1 MKTYEYKVKI
11 KLKQDL
17 EYWQLTEKTSYF
29 IDSVLTE
36 DSEFL
41 TYHIGAQYKGYVHDL
56 LYPIEKTGVYKKNK
70 VYTMRI
76 RLVEDKLVHY
86 LMGKLSFHETKEIQ
100 GVGGEVKIITKRDIQ
115 QIYSITPTIL
125 KSPGLGY
132 WRGHMSLEE
141 FEKRLKDNLIKKYKF
156 FTGND
161 IDENLPLYNLIEFKN
176 KVPVKMPYKSIN
188 LLGDKIV
195 LEIAQ
200 NKQAQELA
208 YLALG
213 VGLLENNSRGFG
225 FVNFKYM

>member
-1 MKTYEYKVKI
+1 
-11 KLKQDL
+11 
-17 EYWQLTEKTSYF
+17 
-29 IDSVLTE
+29 
-36 DSEFL
+36 
-41 TYHIGAQYKGYVHDL
+41 
-56 LYPIEKTGVYKKNK
+56 
-70 VYTMRI
+70 
-76 RLVEDKLVHY
+76 
-86 LMGKLSFHETKEIQ
+86 
-100 GVGGEVKIITKRDIQ
+100 
-115 QIYSITPTIL
+115 
-125 KSPGLGY
+125 
-132 WRGHMSLEE
+132 MSLEE